1 MKHEEI
7 VKGLEKRAGILN
19 YAIPIVAL
27 QAMGSKL
34 QTAFGKEQDLSTPE
48 GRLENKKEDMTFRT
62 LGAVAGLAAGLVLNR
77 GAGKVRS
84 FRMYNG

>member
-7 VKGLEKRAGILN
+7 VESLEKRAGILN
-19 YAIPIVAL
+19 YALPMVVL
-27 QAMGSKL
+27 QAMGSKA
-34 QTAFGKEQDLSTPE
+34 QSAFGKKQDLSTPE

-62 LGAVAGLAAGLVLNR
+62 IGAVAGLAAGLVLNR